1 MSKLILQTDALTKRY
16 RRRTV
21 VDSLALTVERG
32 DIFGFLGQNGAGK
45 STVIRMA
52 LGLVR
57 PTRGRVLL
65 FGHDMAR
72 HPLRALGRVGAIVE
86 APAFYENFSGYA
98 NLRLLAAM
106 SGGAGQKQIDE
117 TLDLVGLLDR
127 ARDPVRTYSHGM
139 RQRLGIAQ
147 ALLPHPEFIILDEL
161 TDGLDPQGIHEIR
174 LLLPRLRDELG
185 LTIMLSSHQL
195 FEVERIC
202 NRVAII
208 NEGRLL
214 YQGAVENLIEAEKL
228 IRITVEPLE
237 EAWQL
242 LSRDSTL
249 SISRN
254 GSSSLYVRMPAE
266 DIPRVNAL
274 LVANDIRVL
283 ELSPQRA
290 TLEDVFMKLTQVR
303 TECRSVTDER
313 HESEKR
319 QERGQAHLPDL

>member
-1 MSKLILQTDALTKRY
+1 MNELILQTEALTKQY
-16 RRRTV
+16 GGRTA
-21 VDSLALTVERG
+21 VDGLSLSVERG

-72 HPLRALGRVGAIVE
+72 RTLQALRALGRVGAIVE

-98 NLRLLAAM
+98 NLRMFAAM
-106 SGGAGQKQIDE
+106 SGGAERKQIE
-117 TLDLVGLLDR
+117 ESLELVGLR
-127 ARDPVRTYSHGM
+127 GRGKDPVVTYSHGM

-147 ALLPHPEFIILDEL
+147 ALLPHPEFIILDEP

-185 LTIMLSSHQL
+185 LTIMLSSHLL

-208 NEGRLL
+208 DGGRLL
-214 YQGAVENLIEAEKL
+214 YQGAIENLVSSERVIK
-228 IRITVEPLE
+228 ITVEPLE
-237 EAWQL
+237 EACRL
-242 LSRDSTL
+242 LSRDRTL
-249 SISRN
+249 SVSRN
-254 GSSSLYVRMPAE
+254 GSNSLYIRIRDDEV
-266 DIPRVNAL
+266 PRVNAL
-274 LVANDIRVL
+274 LVANKISVL
-283 ELSPQRA
+283 ELTPQRA
-290 TLEDVFMKLTQVR
+290 TLEEVFLTLTGSGV
-303 TECRSVTDER
+303 SPPSG
-313 HESEKR
+313 H
-319 QERGQAHLPDL
+319 

>member
-1 MSKLILQTDALTKRY
+1 MSESILQTEALTKRY
-16 RRRTV
+16 GRRMV
-21 VDSLALTVERG
+21 VDHLALSVERG

-45 STVIRMA
+45 STMIRMS

-57 PTRGRVLL
+57 PTAGRVLL

-72 HPLRALGRVGAIVE
+72 DPLRALRRVGAIVE

-106 SGGAGQKQIDE
+106 SGGTSRQRIDE
-117 TLDLVGLLDR
+117 TLELVGLLHR
-127 ARDPVRTYSHGM
+127 AHDLVRTYSHGM

-147 ALLPHPEFIILDEL
+147 AILPEPEFIILDEP

-185 LTIMLSSHQL
+185 LTIMLSSHLL

-208 NEGRLL
+208 DEGRLL
-214 YQGAVENLIEAEKL
+214 YQGAIESLITSERTIKL
-228 IRITVEPLE
+228 TVEPLDS
-237 EAWQL
+237 AYRL
-242 LSRDSTL
+242 LSL
-249 SISRN
+249 HPSISVSRN
-254 GSSSLYVRMPAE
+254 GSNSLYIRMKEE

-274 LVANDIRVL
+274 LVKNEINVK
-283 ELSPQRA
+283 ELAHHRE
-290 TLEDVFMKLTQVR
+290 TLEDVFLRLT
-303 TECRSVTDER
+303 
-313 HESEKR
+313 
-319 QERGQAHLPDL
+319 GP

>member
-1 MSKLILQTDALTKRY
+1 MNELILQTEALTKQY
-16 RRRTV
+16 GRRKV
-21 VDSLALTVERG
+21 VDDLSLSVERG

-72 HPLRALGRVGAIVE
+72 HPLKALNSVGAIVE

-98 NLRLLAAM
+98 NLRMFAAM
-106 SGGAGQKQIDE
+106 SGGAERKQIE
-117 TLDLVGLLDR
+117 QSLELVGLQRRGKDR
-127 ARDPVRTYSHGM
+127 ILTYSHGM

-147 ALLPHPEFIILDEL
+147 ALLPHPEFIILDEP
-161 TDGLDPQGIHEIR
+161 TDGLDPQGIHEFR

-185 LTIMLSSHQL
+185 LTIMLSSHLL

-208 NEGRLL
+208 DGGRLL
-214 YQGAVENLIEAEKL
+214 YQGAIENLISSERL
-228 IRITVEPLE
+228 IKITVAPLE
-237 EAWQL
+237 EACRL
-242 LSRDSTL
+242 LSREPA
-249 SISRN
+249 ISVNRN
-254 GSSSLYVRMPAE
+254 GSNSLYLRMRDE

-274 LVANDIRVL
+274 LVANKINVM
-283 ELSPQRA
+283 ELAPQRP
-290 TLEDVFMKLTQVR
+290 TLEQVFLTL
-303 TECRSVTDER
+303 TGSGVTPLSR
-313 HESEKR
+313 H
-319 QERGQAHLPDL
+319 